1 MLTPWWYLGVIQRDP
16 LFSASA
22 SGNLL
27 KSKSNKNV
35 CGGLC
40 RSMLLLT
47 LALGNLGRGR
57 RPTVSCPRGTF
68 LQLES
73 RGSSRPTSAHSS
85 ALRSR
90 PPSDGA
96 LKPDV
101 IPAATEAAQKHPSL
115 PEPEFRLT
123 GTEPGASAP
132 LSLTSQTKLLHRK
145 TESAQLSHNRNPP
158 GLRDEQLK

>member
-1 MLTPWWYLGVIQRDP
+1 MFLLAPWWYLGVIQRDP

-35 CGGLC
+35 CGGHC
-40 RSMLLLT
+40 RSMLMLT

-73 RGSSRPTSAHSS
+73 RRSSRPTSAHFS

-96 LKPDV
+96 VKTDV
-101 IPAATEAAQKHPSL
+101 TPAATEAAQKHPSQS
-115 PEPEFRLT
+115 EPEFRLT

-132 LSLTSQTKLLHRK
+132 LSLTLHTKLLHRQ
-145 TESAQLSHNRNPP
+145 TEPAQLNHNKKN
-158 GLRDEQLK
+158 LRG